1 MERRDVQI
9 RCAVWGGVSLGVGTL
24 AYAFCS
30 SSSMGCSTNL
40 VVLTRGAVTA
50 RGCAAFSVVAHVGI
64 GFMVL
69 GAILLLGSFVLI
81 ARTWRQAPVVAQ
93 PAPVEAPVVAAPAPV
108 EAPVVAQP
116 APVEAPVATEPDTVR
131 HVPNGPPVAPDAPI
145 APAPVTAAT
154 RPAGVEP
161 RPPAPER
168 VGPIPPGEDEPGGYL
183 PAHLPPGWYGN
194 PDNPDKP
201 VQWWDGTRLIDRPP
215 RTGP

>member
-1 MERRDVQI
+1 MERRVVQI
-9 RCAVWGGVSLGVGTL
+9 RCAVWGGLSLGVGTL
-24 AYAFCS
+24 AYALCS

-64 GFMVL
+64 GCMVL
-69 GAILLLGSFVLI
+69 GAILLVGSFVLI
-81 ARTWRQAPVVAQ
+81 ARTWHQAPVAPL
-93 PAPVEAPVVAAPAPV
+93 PAPA
-108 EAPVVAQP
+108 
-116 APVEAPVATEPDTVR
+116 EAPVATEPATVR
-131 HVPNGPPVAPDAPI
+131 HVPGGPPVAADAPIATAADAPI
-145 APAPVTAAT
+145 APAPVTVAT
-154 RPAGVEP
+154 RPARVEP
-161 RPPAPER
+161 PPLAPER

-183 PAHLPPGWYGN
+183 PVHLPPGWYGN

>member
-1 MERRDVQI
+1 MERRVVQI

-64 GFMVL
+64 GCMVL
-69 GAILLLGSFVLI
+69 GAILLLGSFVLM
-81 ARTWRQAPVVAQ
+81 ARTWHQAPVVAQ
-93 PAPVEAPVVAAPAPV
+93 PAPA
-108 EAPVVAQP
+108 
-116 APVEAPVATEPDTVR
+116 EAPVATEPATVR
-131 HVPNGPPVAPDAPI
+131 HVPSGPPVAPDAPI
-145 APAPVTAAT
+145 APAPAT
-154 RPAGVEP
+154 VATPPARVEP

-183 PAHLPPGWYGN
+183 PVHLPPGWYGN

>member
-1 MERRDVQI
+1 MERRVVQI

-64 GFMVL
+64 GCMVL
-69 GAILLLGSFVLI
+69 GAILLLGSFVLM
-81 ARTWRQAPVVAQ
+81 ARTWHQAPVVAQ
-93 PAPVEAPVVAAPAPV
+93 PAPA
-108 EAPVVAQP
+108 
-116 APVEAPVATEPDTVR
+116 EAPVATEPATVR
-131 HVPNGPPVAPDAPI
+131 HVPSGPPVAPDAPI
-145 APAPVTAAT
+145 APAPAT
-154 RPAGVEP
+154 VATLPARVEP

-183 PAHLPPGWYGN
+183 PVHLPPGWYGN

>member
-1 MERRDVQI
+1 MERRVVQI
-9 RCAVWGGVSLGVGTL
+9 RCAVWGGVSLGVGTF

-64 GFMVL
+64 GCMVL

-81 ARTWRQAPVVAQ
+81 ARTWHQAPVVAV
-93 PAPVEAPVVAAPAPV
+93 PAPA
-108 EAPVVAQP
+108 
-116 APVEAPVATEPDTVR
+116 EAPVATEPATVR
-131 HVPNGPPVAPDAPI
+131 HVPSSPPVATDAPI
-145 APAPVTAAT
+145 APAPVTVAAT
-154 RPAGVEP
+154 RPAEP

-183 PAHLPPGWYGN
+183 PMHLPPGWYGN